1 MKKMNYI
8 KKVVK
13 SLEDSDL
20 IKKTLVKYLKMNEK
34 NKKEDFVECY

>member
-20 IKKTLVKYLKMNEK
+20 IKKTLVKYLKMNER

>member
-1 MKKMNYI
+1 MNYI

-20 IKKTLVKYLKMNEK
+20 IKKTLVKYLKMNER